1 MRFLLSRRPHLIA
14 WVWNAVSRF
23 ANRRTRNASWRRAM
37 LPSAGFAGVLIV
49 SACHSTGAPV
59 IATVPSGEAARTA
72 PRPPET
78 PRLEPQNLPKPSLAP
93 LSARQLFRAS
103 VDSMVNDAQFRNAH
117 WGILIVDPVRGDTLY
132 AHNADKLFMPASNQK
147 IVTGSVGLTQLGP
160 EFRWRTVFELRG
172 DQKGK
177 VFSGDI
183 VVHGR
188 GDPTWSDAMRAGDAQ
203 TAFAPVADALAAR
216 GITKVIGN
224 IVAEGNAFSD
234 EPYGFGWAYDDFD
247 AGYSAPVDELFYNE
261 GFFTLTVKA
270 GKVLG
275 KPLAVT
281 SKPLLAY
288 PKIIVRAVA
297 RARGD
302 SVGEN
307 RELRANWDSTAS
319 GVVVTGSLPMG
330 DSSRIEL
337 AYRHPNDAA
346 LAAIQDYLVTR
357 HITFTASKKKRK
369 AGPVWRD
376 TAKVGVQVGRIF
388 MQPAAIRTTD
398 TLVTLESPPLRDV
411 LMRLEKPSQ
420 NQLAEILFKTI
431 ALERTGF
438 GRADSARAVVQRQL
452 VEWGIPPEAVAV
464 RDGSGLSRHDY
475 VAPRTLVKILDT
487 MRRSPS
493 FDVFYAALPIAG
505 VDGTIASRMKGT
517 VAANNVHAKT
527 GTVDKARSLSGYV
540 TTADGQML
548 VFSFLCNNYTVPTR
562 AVERVQDAIA
572 VRLAS
577 MRLKEMQ

>member
-1 MRFLLSRRPHLIA
+1 
-14 WVWNAVSRF
+14 
-23 ANRRTRNASWRRAM
+23 
-37 LPSAGFAGVLIV
+37 
-49 SACHSTGAPV
+49 
-59 IATVPSGEAARTA
+59 
-72 PRPPET
+72 
-78 PRLEPQNLPKPSLAP
+78 
-93 LSARQLFRAS
+93 
-103 VDSMVNDAQFRNAH
+103 MVNDAQFRNAH

-319 GVVVTGSLPMG
+319 VVVVTGSLPMG
-330 DSSRIEL
+330 DSSRI
-337 AYRHPNDAA
+337 
-346 LAAIQDYLVTR
+346 
-357 HITFTASKKKRK
+357 
-369 AGPVWRD
+369 
-376 TAKVGVQVGRIF
+376 GVQVGRIF

-505 VDGTIASRMKGT
+505 VDGTVASRMKGT